1 VEEVSVKALTKQLRV
16 DVWRDEEGQRYV
28 YVCGPDDMFII
39 LKPKEVRALLRR
51 LKKKGWKV

>member
-1 VEEVSVKALTKQLRV
+1 MSVKALTKQLRV

-39 LKPKEVRALLRR
+39 LKPKEVRALMQR
-51 LKKKGWKV
+51 LKKKGWRL